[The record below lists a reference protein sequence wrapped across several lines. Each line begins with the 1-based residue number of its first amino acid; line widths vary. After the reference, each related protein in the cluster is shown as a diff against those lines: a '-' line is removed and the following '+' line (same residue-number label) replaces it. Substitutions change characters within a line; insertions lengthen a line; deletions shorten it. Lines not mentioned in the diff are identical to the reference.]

1 MASLGQPEMDLG
13 WWLYFDRQFSEG
25 LGVPR
30 PAGFGSHED
39 TITRYSELMGREM
52 KDIFFYEIF
61 SGFRFAVVMY
71 RLSKL
76 VFADQLMDDAM
87 ATDNIATQL
96 LAKML
101 DLEPPT

>member
-1 MASLGQPEMDLG
+1 M
-13 WWLYFDRQFSEG
+13 R
-25 LGVPR
+25 
-30 PAGFGSHED
+30 
-39 TITRYSELMGREM
+39 
-52 KDIFFYEIF
+52 DIFFYEIF

-76 VFADQLMDDAM
+76 VFGNNLMDDAM